1 MDNDD
6 NKRGKYNEKYDLNA
20 LNNLNLIMED
30 KEYWMTS
37 LQLAEISGRNHFH
50 VLRDIDR
57 DLNDV
62 EIMKTQYIDKEDKS
76 RFGFI
81 STLRIKESINR
92 IIYKEHVYIDSMNR
106 EKKLYYLN
114 REASLLCLTR
124 YHRLIQIL
132 VNDAF
137 LESINDKIEIL
148 AEKAKRYEH
157 LMNSNGTFSMGV
169 VAKSFALKDMDGSV
183 LGRNKLFEILR
194 NNKVLQSSKSDWNI
208 PYQNYIKNGY
218 FRVLFK
224 TVKDDITIATTRITP
239 KGLEFLHDLII
250 TLGYS
255 YEGSIYEIETFVS
268 NDDYSDDNIEYK

>member
-1 MDNDD
+1 
-6 NKRGKYNEKYDLNA
+6 
-20 LNNLNLIMED
+20 
-30 KEYWMTS
+30 MTS

-62 EIMKTQYIDKEDKS
+62 EIMKRQYIDKEDKS
-76 RFGFI
+76 KFGFI
-81 STLRIKESINR
+81 STLRIKESMNR
-92 IIYKEHVYIDSMNR
+92 IICKEHVYKDSMNR

-169 VAKSFALKDMDGSV
+169 VAKSFALKDMDGSI

-255 YEGSIYEIETFVS
+255 YEGSIREIETFVS
-268 NDDYSDDNIEYK
+268 NDDYSEDNVEYK